1 MLVSIVVLGLA
12 AGFLTLVRTN
22 RMTYEQQQVDHAA
35 SNYAESLKSV
45 GYQPCTA
52 STAPDYDTSSD
63 LWQPSSAVQVQVA
76 DVEYW
81 NPATDSYVDDCP
93 GTDGGTQLLTVRAEW
108 GERDRQ
114 AQIVKRNR

>member
-12 AGFLTLVRTN
+12 SGFLTLVRTN

-45 GYQPCTA
+45 GYQPCTS
-52 STAPDYDTSSD
+52 STAPDYSTSSD
-63 LWQPSSAVQVQVA
+63 LWQPSNAVQVQVA

-81 NPATDSYVDDCP
+81 NPATGTYQAACP
-93 GTDGGTQLLTVRAEW
+93 GTDGGTQRLTVRAEW
-108 GERDRQ
+108 GDRDRQ